1 MTKVAEKG
9 IAAAEA
15 VFGKKEVAVVRE
27 SPRGLSGGDRE
38 DLVLPHLLLM
48 QPMSKLVTNE
58 GHKIGTYV
66 NTLTKEVLESPTFTP
81 VVFSKFYRLY
91 RQNGTKM
98 EYEAKVTD
106 KNDARLA
113 GKRWYAD
120 KVNPELKAEVETVM
134 SYICLIKTAKG
145 LQPIVIQFSKMSMNG
160 GKKLYTL
167 ASLSR
172 ADLWAN
178 TYKLV
183 SIKTSNER
191 GTFFTKDV
199 EPLGVTDAETLALA
213 DDLYSAFGDRAAD
226 VVDGTEADVPF

>member
-1 MTKVAEKG
+1 MTPKVAEKG

-15 VFGKKEVAVVRE
+15 VFGKKEVAVVKE
-27 SPRGLSGGDRE
+27 SPRGLAGGDRE

-58 GHKIGTYV
+58 GHKIGTFV
-66 NTLTKEVLESPTFTP
+66 NTLTKEVLDNPTFTP

-106 KNDARLA
+106 KNDQRLV
-113 GKRWYAD
+113 GRRKYAEGD
-120 KVNPELKAEVETVM
+120 LKSEIETVM
-134 SYICLIKTAKG
+134 SYICLINM
-145 LQPIVIQFSKMSMNG
+145 QPTVIQFSKMSMNG

-183 SIKTSNER
+183 SIKTSNEK

-199 EPLGVTDAETLALA
+199 EPLGVTDEKTLALA
-213 DDLYSAFGDRAAD
+213 DDLFSAFGDRAAD
-226 VVDGTEADVPF
+226 VIDGTESEVPF